1 MATDNQ
7 NSALHSVLNEL
18 VETLKDGERGY
29 SEALTDVKDQD
40 LKQVF
45 KQYAVQRDSY
55 LTELENAM
63 HNLNMRPAEAK
74 EGKLDSV
81 VGTAH
86 RAWINIKSVVTGN
99 DRKAILDEC
108 ERGEDYAVKAF
119 QKAVQ
124 SESLPHEIK
133 SIVEKQYNGIKQA
146 HDQIRSLR
154 DSSK

>member
-1 MATDNQ
+1 MATDNKM
-7 NSALHSVLNEL
+7 LHGVLNEL

-40 LKQVF
+40 LKEVF
-45 KQYAVQRDSY
+45 KKYAVQRDGY

-63 HNLNMRPAEAK
+63 HNLNLHPEEAK

-86 RAWINIKSVVTGN
+86 RAWINIKSVVTSN
-99 DRKAILDEC
+99 DRHSILAEC

-124 SESLPHEIK
+124 AEGLPSNIK
-133 SIVEKQYNGIKQA
+133 SIVEKQYNGIREA

>member
-7 NSALHSVLNEL
+7 NSALRGVLNEL

-74 EGKLDSV
+74 EDKMDSV
-81 VGTAH
+81 IGTAH

-124 SESLPHEIK
+124 SDALPHEIK

-146 HDQIRSLR
+146 QDQIRMLKESAR
-154 DSSK
+154 

>member
-1 MATDNQ
+1 MASENNVLKT
-7 NSALHSVLNEL
+7 VLNEL

-40 LKQVF
+40 LKDVF
-45 KQYAVQRDSY
+45 KQYALQRDGY

-63 HNLNMRPAEAK
+63 HNLNLHPADTN

-81 VGTAH
+81 VGSAH
-86 RAWINIKSVVTGN
+86 RTWINIKAVVTGN

-124 SESLPHEIK
+124 AEGLPQELK
-133 SIVEKQYNGIKQA
+133 SIIEKQYNGIKQA
-146 HDQIRSLR
+146 HDQIRGLR
-154 DSSK
+154 DSSAK

>member
-1 MATDNQ
+1 MASHN
-7 NSALHSVLNEL
+7 NALKTVLNEL

-45 KQYAVQRDSY
+45 KQYAVQRDGY
-55 LTELENAM
+55 LTELESAM
-63 HNLNMRPAEAK
+63 HKLNVNPADAK

-124 SESLPHEIK
+124 AEVLPQEIK